1 MSIELCNIV
10 YKFIL
15 AKNKKIVY
23 NIYMDKLKLDF
34 EIMPSG
40 AFGNNLRTVLS
51 KPAWDFIRRDAYSR
65 ANGRCAICGRPV
77 KRLEAHEKWEFDK
90 DTKVQKLVD
99 VIGICHACH
108 SVIHIARTQVLGFE
122 DDAIKHFKKVNNC
135 DYQGYI
141 NALSVA
147 TKKSVDLSTVDSWA
161 LNLDWLKRFI

>member
-1 MSIELCNIV
+1 
-10 YKFIL
+10 
-15 AKNKKIVY
+15 
-23 NIYMDKLKLDF
+23 MDNLKLDF

-51 KPAWDFIRRDAYSR
+51 KSAWDFIRRDAYSR
-65 ANGRCAICGRPV
+65 ANGRCAICSRPV

-90 DTKVQKLVD
+90 DKKVQKLVD

-122 DDAIKHFKKVNNC
+122 DEAIKHFKKVNNC

-141 NALSVA
+141 NALSKA
-147 TKKSVDLSTVDSWA
+147 TKISVDLSTVDSWA
-161 LNLDWLKRFI
+161 LDLDWLKRYIEE

>member
-1 MSIELCNIV
+1 
-10 YKFIL
+10 
-15 AKNKKIVY
+15 
-23 NIYMDKLKLDF
+23 MDNLKLDF

-51 KPAWDFIRRDAYSR
+51 KSAWDFIRRDAYSR

-90 DTKVQKLVD
+90 DKKVQKLVD

-122 DDAIKHFKKVNNC
+122 DEAIKHFKKVNNC

-141 NALSVA
+141 NALSKA
-147 TKKSVDLSTVDSWA
+147 TKISVDLYTVDSWA
-161 LNLDWLKRFI
+161 LDLDWLKRYIEE